1 MTTLSVSSSQ
11 EEALA
16 EWLEPSLHDTAGQDP
31 LGLNTITLDR
41 ILPRLLPGVLQL
53 SQRARYFSIYPWLLW
68 QFSERR
74 RAPTR
79 EALDD
84 FIRRRE
90 YELCL
95 AMKLCTHCD
104 VASAIGALSAGPRV
118 NAAEDPF
125 GRGYSIETK
134 MGGFGLYYR
143 SPLVELGAVAAAG
156 TPMGP
161 DELPTPIEVLR
172 RTPLALELAESF
184 HEAIAETEYFRSYE
198 RTEAPIPRTVL
209 EELANSVCLCRLE
222 QPERRRER
230 DAIRRLLLEPAE
242 ETAAAACDARRRAF
256 AHFLSLLDDNGRIT
270 TDVGEFW
277 RGAIA
282 RFESEP
288 NGEVPRV
295 ETAASWGALAMKECA
310 QEAVCSI
317 WTDFCRGGLRHQGHE
332 GLSPAGLRELTDE
345 LADGAGLAL
354 GEAQL
359 SFSAATPAASIRLA
373 ALEAA
378 AEMDWED
385 VRAWVVEADS
395 AAAGLVALLVFAARL
410 PGAEDVHPAWGAV
423 ARQRS
428 ERQHGLLGI
437 VRLLER
443 RLGADPSVGDLL
455 AWVVQHLL
463 VGPHEAIAYSK
474 LPKATFRFLWEES
487 GRLRFFTP
495 GESGGLRR
503 FEPSDDRRGAMASL
517 SQDLGYW
524 AGAEDSE
531 PTLSDDGRAFVAEVL
546 A

>member
-1 MTTLSVSSSQ
+1 MTALSVAPGQS
-11 EEALA
+11 EPLA
-16 EWLEPSLHDTAGQDP
+16 EWLEPSLQDTAGQDP

-95 AMKLCTHCD
+95 AMKLCPHCD

-125 GRGYSIETK
+125 ERGYSIETK

-143 SPLVELGAVAAAG
+143 SPLVELGAIAAAG

-172 RTPLALELAESF
+172 HTPLALELAEAF

-198 RTEAPIPRTVL
+198 RNEAPIPRVVL
-209 EELANSVCLCRLE
+209 EELAASVCLCGLG

-230 DAIRRLLLEPAE
+230 DAIRHLLFEPAS

-256 AHFLSLLDDNGRIT
+256 AHFLSLLDDNGHIT

-282 RFESEP
+282 RFEAEP
-288 NGEVPRV
+288 NGDAPRV
-295 ETAASWGALAMKECA
+295 ATAASWGALAMKECA

-317 WTDFCRGGLRHQGHE
+317 WADFCRGGLRRQGHE
-332 GLSPAGLRELTDE
+332 GLSSAGLREMTDE
-345 LADGAGLAL
+345 LADGDGLAF
-354 GEAQL
+354 GDAQL
-359 SFSAATPAASIRLA
+359 SFSAATSAASIRLA

-395 AAAGLVALLVFAARL
+395 AASGLVALLVFAARL
-410 PGAEDVHPAWGAV
+410 PRPEDVDPAWSAV
-423 ARQRS
+423 ACQHS
-428 ERQHGLLGI
+428 ERQYGLLDI

-443 RLGADPSVGDLL
+443 YLESDPSFGDLVTW
-455 AWVVQHLL
+455 AVQHLL
-463 VGPHEAIAYSK
+463 IGPHEAIAYSK

-487 GRLRFFTP
+487 GRMRFFTP

-524 AGAEDSE
+524 ASAEDSE